1 MRSLSSLVMLAM
13 LLAGCASSRDVRLAD
28 GWMAHVVS
36 CGGPLLNMG
45 HCVEK
50 AGAVC
55 GGRGYRILNATGG
68 NCPPPPT
75 PSPRGPAP
83 HAHVRAERLRRAQAL
98 HHVQLT
104 PLGAPLPVPGRITPA
119 SA

>member
-68 NCPPPPT
+68 ELPATPNAIPT
-75 PSPRGPAP
+75 GGLP
-83 HAHVRAERLRRAQAL
+83 HMPTSGLSDFAERKLF
-98 HHVQLT
+98 
-104 PLGAPLPVPGRITPA
+104 IMCN
-119 SA
+119 